1 MKLSVPT
8 TTCTFLTGIL
18 LCVIQVE
25 VSAQTPHGWRGPDR
39 NGTYP
44 ETGLLKEWP
53 AEGPELLWETLD
65 AGKGYSS
72 PVIVDGKLYLTG
84 MNEDET
90 REIFSAY
97 TLDGKKLYETVY
109 GSPWKDTYPET
120 RTTPAIE
127 SNKAYVISGSGE
139 IVCINTENGEITWA
153 VDGGTLFERK
163 TGTWGT
169 SECPLLFDNKLI
181 YTPGGDQTMMVALN
195 PQNGEVIWKSPALGE
210 HGSYVSPLLIN
221 HNGKNRS

>member
-97 TLDGKKLYETVY
+97 TLDGKNCMKQYTVFP
-109 GSPWKDTYPET
+109 GKILIPKH
-120 RTTPAIE
+120 
-127 SNKAYVISGSGE
+127 V
-139 IVCINTENGEITWA
+139 
-153 VDGGTLFERK
+153 
-163 TGTWGT
+163 
-169 SECPLLFDNKLI
+169 PLL
-181 YTPGGDQTMMVALN
+181 
-195 PQNGEVIWKSPALGE
+195 
-210 HGSYVSPLLIN
+210 PL
-221 HNGKNRS
+221 KVTKPM